1 MAILGALFHPS
12 QAAMERPEEKIT
24 QSCYLDVF
32 WGLSH
37 VREMRSDTA
46 VGA

>member
-12 QAAMERPEEKIT
+12 QAAMERPEEEIT

-32 WGLSH
+32 LELSY
-37 VREMRSDTA
+37 VREMRRDTA